1 MNTEFLTIAEVKDY
15 LKISQSAAYG
25 LTRRN
30 DFPIARFG
38 GTIRIPKAAFLAW
51 VDSVTVMPKELVSQ
65 IKAA

>member
-15 LKISQSAAYG
+15 LKISQSAAYS

-38 GTIRIPKAAFLAW
+38 GTIRIPKTAFLAW
-51 VDSVTVMPKELVSQ
+51 VDSVTFMPQELVNRV
-65 IKAA
+65 KPA